1 MEKCYTVAETVKL
14 TGVKSYV
21 LRYWEDEL
29 SLPIRR
35 NELGHRCYTQ
45 DDIQLFLNI
54 KELKNRGLQLRA
66 IHDLL
71 PKLTKKEGME
81 VIVPEEKD
89 KIHLLEYESIE
100 KEENET
106 RDTLREELLE
116 NVQNF
121 KAEPDKKILEFQEIL
136 ERLITQELHAQK
148 EGEDRWRTLDAAI
161 RRQQMARRE
170 AAAAS
175 EKKGKK
181 KKHNGGTSVNSKLLR
196 KPIQRCFLLFLAPTF
211 LAFCIGFIYPFLRGI
226 YLSFCKFVTI
236 GDASFVGFRNYM
248 DAFNDASFI
257 HAFWYTALYAIV
269 SLFII
274 NVLGF
279 NIFLL

>member
-89 KIHLLEYESIE
+89 KIHLLESESIE
-100 KEENET
+100 KEENHFGKNCW
-106 RDTLREELLE
+106 RMFR
-116 NVQNF
+116 
-121 KAEPDKKILEFQEIL
+121 ILKRSQIKRF
-136 ERLITQELHAQK
+136 
-148 EGEDRWRTLDAAI
+148 WSF
-161 RRQQMARRE
+161 RR
-170 AAAAS
+170 
-175 EKKGKK
+175 
-181 KKHNGGTSVNSKLLR
+181 
-196 KPIQRCFLLFLAPTF
+196 
-211 LAFCIGFIYPFLRGI
+211 Y
-226 YLSFCKFVTI
+226 
-236 GDASFVGFRNYM
+236 
-248 DAFNDASFI
+248 
-257 HAFWYTALYAIV
+257 
-269 SLFII
+269 
-274 NVLGF
+274 
-279 NIFLL
+279 

>member
-1 MEKCYTVAETVKL
+1 MEKCYTVAETVEL

-35 NELGHRCYTQ
+35 NELRHRCYTQ

-71 PKLTKKEGME
+71 PKLMKKEESE
-81 VIVPEEKD
+81 VIITQGQD
-89 KIHLLEYESIE
+89 QIQLLESEDME
-100 KEENET
+100 KEEKIKEHYQ
-106 RDTLREELLE
+106 EEFLE
-116 NVQNF
+116 NIVNNE
-121 KAEPDKKILEFQEIL
+121 KKTDSKILEFQEIL
-136 ERLITQELHAQK
+136 ERLITQELHAKK
-148 EGEDRWRTLDAAI
+148 EGEERWRTLDAAI

-181 KKHNGGTSVNSKLLR
+181 KGK
-196 KPIQRCFLLFLAPTF
+196 A
-211 LAFCIGFIYPFLRGI
+211 
-226 YLSFCKFVTI
+226 
-236 GDASFVGFRNYM
+236 
-248 DAFNDASFI
+248 
-257 HAFWYTALYAIV
+257 
-269 SLFII
+269 
-274 NVLGF
+274 
-279 NIFLL
+279 

>member
-1 MEKCYTVAETVKL
+1 MEKCYTVAETVEL

-66 IHDLL
+66 IYDLL
-71 PKLTKKEGME
+71 PKLMKKEESE
-81 VIVPEEKD
+81 VIITQGQD
-89 KIHLLEYESIE
+89 QIQLLESEDME
-100 KEENET
+100 KEEKIKEHYQE
-106 RDTLREELLE
+106 DFLE
-116 NVQNF
+116 NIVNNE
-121 KAEPDKKILEFQEIL
+121 KKTDSKILEFQEIL
-136 ERLITQELHAQK
+136 ERLITQELHAKK
-148 EGEDRWRTLDAAI
+148 EGEERWRTLDAAI

-181 KKHNGGTSVNSKLLR
+181 KGK
-196 KPIQRCFLLFLAPTF
+196 A
-211 LAFCIGFIYPFLRGI
+211 
-226 YLSFCKFVTI
+226 
-236 GDASFVGFRNYM
+236 
-248 DAFNDASFI
+248 
-257 HAFWYTALYAIV
+257 
-269 SLFII
+269 
-274 NVLGF
+274 
-279 NIFLL
+279 